1 MWINKNY
8 RKNKLKLRWSY
19 RMELQD
25 KFTTNRTYHPGGN
38 LVLKQETI
46 KVDEAEERIAAKFIQ
61 NSWTD

>member
-1 MWINKNY
+1 
-8 RKNKLKLRWSY
+8 
-19 RMELQD
+19 MELQD

-38 LVLKQETI
+38 LVLKQETK

>member
-38 LVLKQETI
+38 LVRKQETI

>member
-1 MWINKNY
+1 
-8 RKNKLKLRWSY
+8 
-19 RMELQD
+19 MELQD

>member
-1 MWINKNY
+1 MVLQNG
-8 RKNKLKLRWSY
+8 
-19 RMELQD
+19 LQD

>member
-8 RKNKLKLRWSY
+8 RKK
-19 RMELQD
+19 QD

-38 LVLKQETI
+38 LVLKQEAI

-61 NSWTD
+61 NSST

>member
-25 KFTTNRTYHPGGN
+25 KFATNRTYHPGGN